1 MRAASIFVLCQAVAA
16 TLATTETD
24 ASWPHLPRYETLP
37 PLREQADIQNGWLK
51 ERWENIPSILQK
63 YGVDAWLVR
72 SLASLSLCKDGQGPA
87 LSRSRLTMFLLHR

>member
-1 MRAASIFVLCQAVAA
+1 MRAANIFVLCQAVAA

-51 ERWENIPSILQK
+51 ERWDNIPSILQK
-63 YGVDAWLVR
+63 YGVDAWLVG
-72 SLASLSLCKDGQGPA
+72 SPLAKTDGGP
-87 LSRSRLTMFLLHR
+87 RTFG